1 MAAALAAS
9 RAGAEVHLFEKG
21 RALGRKVL
29 ASGGGRC
36 NLGNRFV
43 REERYHGEAAFVRG
57 ALSRFGAKEAGDLF
71 ESLGLLLA
79 EEEEGRLFPRCG
91 RSDAVVEVFQEAFKE
106 RSVRVRLD
114 SEVSRV
120 RASSRG
126 WSLELKGKAPVPA
139 DAVILACGGAA
150 QPRLGGG
157 EGGYRLARELG
168 HGVSRVTPA
177 LVPLCAKDYW
187 VKQLKGLRCRVKW
200 KGLDEREGEMLFT
213 GYGVSGPVVLD
224 SSRDIAR
231 ALERGP
237 VRCAIG
243 LFPGVD
249 LEPLLRERSR
259 VLGSRPLG
267 AFLTGMLPSKLIRLF
282 LESHRLRPEA
292 PVPERLLGDLA
303 AGLQAWSFDVVAPGP
318 FDDAMVSAG
327 GVEAAEV
334 DASDFRSRKAGNLF
348 LTGELLDV
356 DADSGGF
363 NLHFAWGSGTLAGR
377 AAAR

>member
-1 MAAALAAS
+1 
-9 RAGAEVHLFEKG
+9 
-21 RALGRKVL
+21 
-29 ASGGGRC
+29 
-36 NLGNRFV
+36 
-43 REERYHGEAAFVRG
+43 
-57 ALSRFGAKEAGDLF
+57 
-71 ESLGLLLA
+71 
-79 EEEEGRLFPRCG
+79 
-91 RSDAVVEVFQEAFKE
+91 
-106 RSVRVRLD
+106 
-114 SEVSRV
+114 
-120 RASSRG
+120 
-126 WSLELKGKAPVPA
+126 
-139 DAVILACGGAA
+139 
-150 QPRLGGG
+150 
-157 EGGYRLARELG
+157 
-168 HGVSRVTPA
+168 

-327 GVEAAEV
+327 GVEAADV